1 MLCFTL
7 FISMVSGWWV
17 CTHTHV
23 HDYFLC
29 FHILWWVSFVFPN
42 KIQSCALEE
51 NRWSYMKQIKQMFRA
66 RQTMC
71 KDQIKLKNNTQHCSP
86 VPSMGNTS
94 QILVVNVNMSCPRK
108 REKLARKTV
117 GSINR
122 YFIWISVVWN
132 QLKILIYEW
141 LTNPVGIQN

>member
-1 MLCFTL
+1 
-7 FISMVSGWWV
+7 
-17 CTHTHV
+17 
-23 HDYFLC
+23 
-29 FHILWWVSFVFPN
+29 
-42 KIQSCALEE
+42 
-51 NRWSYMKQIKQMFRA
+51 MFQA

-94 QILVVNVNMSCPRK
+94 QILVINVNMSCPRK

-122 YFIWISVVWN
+122 YFTWISGVWN

-141 LTNPVGIQN
+141 LTNPVGIQNWFSKQNLYPKALRSFHYMWTSFPEIV